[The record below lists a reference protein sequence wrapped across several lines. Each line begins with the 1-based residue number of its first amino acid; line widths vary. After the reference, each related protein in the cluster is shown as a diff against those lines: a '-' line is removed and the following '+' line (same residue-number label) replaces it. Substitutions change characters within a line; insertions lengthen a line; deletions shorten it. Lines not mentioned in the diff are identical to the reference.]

1 MAERPKDP
9 PAVAVPFRGTRLLS
23 HSLYNKSTA
32 FTREER
38 EALGLEGLLPD
49 AVSSMERQVRRVYE
63 NIARK
68 TDDLEKYIGMAAL
81 QDRNEHLF
89 YRLLIDKFAELLPIV
104 YTPTVGRACQ
114 EYSHI
119 FRRPRGLWITP
130 RHRGRIARVLANA
143 PADDEVR
150 LIVATDGERILGVG
164 DQGAGGM
171 GVPVGKLALY
181 TAAAGIHPAQ
191 TLPVCLDVGTD
202 NEALL
207 GDELYIGYPQRRLRG
222 AEYDALVEEF
232 VEAVRQA
239 FPDALLQWEDLKQQN
254 AFAILERYR
263 HRLPSFNDDV
273 QGTGAMVVAGVM
285 AAARVAGV
293 PLERQRALVVGGG
306 AAGVGV
312 ATVLRAAFARA
323 GLAAEE
329 VTGAVAVLDLPGL
342 IVDEG
347 AATPAFRRGVAW
359 PLERARAAGLGPGA
373 PATLEAAVRALRPTV
388 LIGATGAPGS
398 FTEEAVRAMAAHCAR
413 PVILPLSNPTS
424 YCEARPADLFAWTEG
439 RALVATGSPFEPV
452 AHDGGSVRIAQA
464 NNAFIFPGLGLGALV
479 ARARAVSD
487 GMLLAAADRL
497 AEETLRRSGTE
508 GALFPTMDALRHV
521 TAGVAEAV
529 VTEALRTGV
538 AAADL
543 TEEDIPRAVAA
554 AMWEPAYPA
563 LRP

>member
-9 PAVAVPFRGTRLLS
+9 PAVAVPYRGTRLLS
-23 HSLYNKSTA
+23 HSLHNKSTA

-49 AVSSMERQVRRVYE
+49 AVSPMERQVRRVHE

-89 YRLLIDKFAELLPIV
+89 YRLLIDNFAELLPIV

-130 RHRGRIARVLANA
+130 RHRGHVARVLANA
-143 PADDEVR
+143 PADLVR

-181 TAAAGIHPAQ
+181 TAAAGIHPAH

-207 GDELYIGYPQRRLRG
+207 RDDLYIGYARRRLRG

-232 VEAVRQA
+232 VQAVCTT
-239 FPDALLQWEDLKQQN
+239 FPGALLQWEDFKQQN

-263 HRLPSFNDDV
+263 HVVPSFNDDV
-273 QGTGAMVVAGVM
+273 QGTGAMVVAGVT
-285 AAARVAGV
+285 AAARAAGL
-293 PLERQRALVVGGG
+293 PLDRQRALVVGGG
-306 AAGVGV
+306 AAGVGI
-312 ATVLRAAFARA
+312 ATMLRAAFARA
-323 GLAAEE
+323 GLAGDAL
-329 VTGAVAVLDLPGL
+329 TRAVAVLDLPGL

-359 PLERARAAGLGPGA
+359 PLELARAAGLAPGA
-373 PATLEAAVRALRPTV
+373 DGTLEAAVRALKPTV
-388 LIGATGAPGS
+388 LVGATGAPGS
-398 FTEEAVRAMAAHCAR
+398 FTEGAVRAMAAHCAR

-424 YCEARPADLFAWTEG
+424 YSEARPADLFEWTEG
-439 RALVATGSPFEPV
+439 RALVATGSPFAPV

-479 ARARAVSD
+479 ARARVVSD

-497 AEETLRRSGTE
+497 AEETRRRCGPE
-508 GALFPTMDALRHV
+508 GALFPTMDDLRRV
-521 TAGVAEAV
+521 TAAVAEAV
-529 VTEALRTGV
+529 VLEALRTGV
-538 AAADL
+538 AGAVIA
-543 TEEDIPRAVAA
+543 EEDIPHTVAG
-554 AMWEPAYPA
+554 AMWEPAYPT
-563 LRP
+563 LRPE